1 MNNPL
6 ISVIIPTHS
15 RSIYLKRA
23 LDSINLQQ
31 HRNRIEVILISDEI
45 DTHTD
50 SVAHD
55 GLNGSDIY
63 IRRNGEKGPA
73 QSRNIGLN
81 LASGD
86 YVMFLDDDDA
96 WDPDFTKNLFFHNL
110 IQHNDIRYMD
120 CLIIK
125 ETRTKLGPIKL
136 SETVLTTNN
145 LLNQNIYVKNQV
157 HMSCFIFN
165 RNILKNLYFDNKLRA
180 YEDWDF
186 LLSVID
192 RKMPLHLP
200 VLCSH
205 VYEVDDHTTDR
216 RGSSTQA
223 TDFNA
228 VLDYLKIYR
237 DHVVNSDEIKLSR
250 QALLKSVGLEIDKN
264 LL

>member
-15 RSIYLKRA
+15 RSTYLKRA
-23 LDSINLQQ
+23 IDSINSQ
-31 HRNRIEVILISDEI
+31 HYRDKIEIILISDQI
-45 DTHTD
+45 DMGTD
-50 SVAHD
+50 LVAHD
-55 GLNGSDIY
+55 ALRSSDIY

-73 QSRNIGLN
+73 LSRNIGLN
-81 LASGD
+81 LARGN

-96 WDPDFTKNLFFHNL
+96 WDHNFTKNVFDHKL
-110 IQHNDIRYMD
+110 IQSHNIWYMD

-125 ETRTKLGPIKL
+125 ESRTNLGPIKL
-136 SETVLTTNN
+136 GETALSTRH
-145 LLNQNIYVKNQV
+145 LLNYFIYVKNQV
-157 HMSCFIFN
+157 HMSCFLFN
-165 RNILKNLYFDNKLRA
+165 RNILKNIYFDNKLRA

-192 RKMPLHLP
+192 REMPVHLP
-200 VLCSH
+200 ILCSH

-216 RGSSTQA
+216 RGSSSQA

-237 DHVVNSDEIKLSR
+237 DHVINIDEIKISR

>member
-1 MNNPL
+1 MNNTI
-6 ISVIIPTHS
+6 ISVIIPTHL
-15 RSIYLKRA
+15 RSMYLKRA
-23 LDSINLQQ
+23 LASINSQR
-31 HRNRIEVILISDEI
+31 HRDKVEVILISDQI
-45 DTHTD
+45 DMATD

-55 GLNGSDIY
+55 ELRPGDIY

-73 QSRNIGLN
+73 LSRNIGLD

-96 WDPDFTKNLFFHNL
+96 WDPDFTEKLL
-110 IQHNDIRYMD
+110 KDGIIQLNDSGYMD

-125 ETRTKLGPIKL
+125 ETRTESGPIKL
-136 SETVLTTNN
+136 SENFLDTNN
-145 LLNQNIYVKNQV
+145 LLNINVYVKNQV
-157 HMSCFIFN
+157 HMSCFIFK
-165 RNILKNLYFDNKLRA
+165 RNMLKNIHFDNKLRA

-192 RKMPLHLP
+192 RKMPIHLP
-200 VLCSH
+200 ILCSH

-216 RGSSTQA
+216 RGSSSQA

-237 DHVVNSDEIKLSR
+237 DHVLNSDEIRISR

>member
-1 MNNPL
+1 MNNPF

-15 RSIYLKRA
+15 RSSYLKRA
-23 LDSINLQQ
+23 LDSINLQH
-31 HRNRIEVILISDEI
+31 HRDRIEIILISDQI
-45 DTHTD
+45 DIATD
-50 SVAHD
+50 TVAHD
-55 GLNGSDIY
+55 GLKPGDIY
-63 IRRNGEKGPA
+63 IRRNGDKGPA
-73 QSRNIGLN
+73 SSRNIGLN
-81 LASGD
+81 LASGE

-96 WDPDFTKNLFFHNL
+96 WDPDFTKNLFICNL
-110 IQHNDIRYMD
+110 NQSNEVRYMD

-125 ETRTKLGPIKL
+125 ETRTNSGPIKL
-136 SETVLTTNN
+136 SENILITKN
-145 LLNQNIYVKNQV
+145 LLNLNVYVKNQV

-200 VLCSH
+200 ILCSH

-216 RGSSTQA
+216 RGSSSQA

-237 DHVVNSDEIKLSR
+237 DHVVNSDEIKISR

>member
-15 RSIYLKRA
+15 RSTYLKRA
-23 LDSINLQQ
+23 LDSINSQQ
-31 HRNRIEVILISDEI
+31 YRDRIEVILISDQM
-45 DTHTD
+45 DMATD

-55 GLNGSDIY
+55 GLRPSDIY
-63 IRRNGEKGPA
+63 IRRNGDKGPA
-73 QSRNIGLN
+73 SSRNIGLN

-86 YVMFLDDDDA
+86 FIMFLDDDDA
-96 WDPDFTKNLFFHNL
+96 WDRDFTKNLFVHNL
-110 IQHNDIRYMD
+110 IQSNEIRYMD

-125 ETRTKLGPIKL
+125 ETRTNSGPIKL
-136 SETVLTTNN
+136 SETVLITNN
-145 LLNQNIYVKNQV
+145 LLNLNVYVKNQV

-165 RNILKNLYFDNKLRA
+165 RNILKNVYFDNKLRA

-216 RGSSTQA
+216 RGSSSQA

-237 DHVVNSDEIKLSR
+237 DHVVNSDEIKISR

>member
-1 MNNPL
+1 MNNPF

-15 RSIYLKRA
+15 RSTYLKRA
-23 LDSINLQQ
+23 IDSINSQ
-31 HRNRIEVILISDEI
+31 HHRDKIEVVLISDQI
-45 DTHTD
+45 DMATD
-50 SVAHD
+50 LVAHD
-55 GLNGSDIY
+55 GLKESDIY
-63 IRRNGEKGPA
+63 IRRNGVKGPA
-73 QSRNIGLN
+73 LSRNIGLN
-81 LASGD
+81 LARGN

-96 WDPDFTKNLFFHNL
+96 WDHNFTKNLFDHDL
-110 IQHNDIRYMD
+110 IQSHDIWYMD

-125 ETRTKLGPIKL
+125 ESRTKLGPIKL
-136 SETVLTTNN
+136 GETALSTKN
-145 LLNQNIYVKNQV
+145 LLNLNIYVKNQV

-165 RNILKNLYFDNKLRA
+165 RNILKDIYFDNKLRA

-192 RKMPLHLP
+192 RQMPLYLS

-205 VYEVDDHTTDR
+205 IYEVDDQTTDR
-216 RGSSTQA
+216 RGSSSQA

-237 DHVVNSDEIKLSR
+237 DHVVNTDEIKISR
-250 QALLKSVGLEIDKN
+250 QALLKSVGLEVDKI

>member
-1 MNNPL
+1 MKKPC

-15 RSIYLKRA
+15 RSTYLKRA
-23 LDSINLQQ
+23 LDSINVQE
-31 HRNRIEVILISDEI
+31 HRDKIEVILISDQI
-45 DTHTD
+45 DMATD
-50 SVAHD
+50 AVAHEE
-55 GLNGSDIY
+55 LKQSDIY
-63 IRRNGEKGPA
+63 IRRNGDKGPA
-73 QSRNIGLN
+73 SSRNIGLN

-86 YVMFLDDDDA
+86 YIMFLDDDDA
-96 WDPDFTKNLFFHNL
+96 WDLKFTKNLFFDNL
-110 IQHNDIRYMD
+110 IQSNDISYMN

-125 ETRTKLGPIKL
+125 ETRTNSGPIKL
-136 SETVLTTNN
+136 NETFLDTSN
-145 LLNQNIYVKNQV
+145 LLNLYVYVKNQV

-165 RNILKNLYFDNKLRA
+165 RNILKNIYFDNNLRA

-192 RKMPLHLP
+192 RSMPLHLP
-200 VLCSH
+200 ILCSH

-216 RGSSTQA
+216 RGSSSQA

-237 DHVVNSDEIKLSR
+237 DHIVNSDEIKISR
-250 QALLKSVGLEIDKN
+250 HVLLKSVGLEIDKN